1 MDSFINKF
9 YSTLDAVIVIFTML
23 FISYTLILD
32 SDITN
37 KDLANLIVLVAG
49 TYNIL
54 NKKNKCRNYLYY

>member
-32 SDITN
+32 NDITN

-54 NKKNKCRNYLYY
+54 NKKNK

>member
-54 NKKNKCRNYLYY
+54 NKKNK